1 MKSVKMFLGM
11 MIFLCALASQ
21 AQAVI
26 LDFETLNTV
35 CVGEIVA
42 SGADQS
48 PKVTFSQDW
57 ETGIKKGNDYIVEF
71 SVEDEL
77 IGLISFDSGIDSLTL
92 EYSSTATE
100 AYVLIYDS
108 LDEIIKEVQ
117 IYQNV
122 AFQILDLSAF
132 SNIFS
137 IGFKIA
143 EDASGSIKVDNIS
156 YKPVPV
162 PAAAL
167 LLGAGLLGIV
177 GVRRRQLI

>member
-35 CVGEIVA
+35 YEGDLVA
-42 SGADQS
+42 YGAAQS

-100 AYVLIYDS
+100 AYVLIYDKKYKFIRMS
-108 LDEIIKEVQ
+108 RFKYWICLH
-117 IYQNV
+117 
-122 AFQILDLSAF
+122 FL
-132 SNIFS
+132 IFS
-137 IGFKIA
+137 VLDSK
-143 EDASGSIKVDNIS
+143 SLKMH
-156 YKPVPV
+156 
-162 PAAAL
+162 PA
-167 LLGAGLLGIV
+167 
-177 GVRRRQLI
+177 R